1 MTPCNATFRGNV
13 LNVPSD
19 EWGASFY
26 GSLAASGS
34 AVWAGKGGTESR
46 RGYWRWCLEHSIPL
60 AWDFLVPLLVTR
72 VV

>member
-1 MTPCNATFRGNV
+1 MNG
-13 LNVPSD
+13 
-19 EWGASFY
+19 GASFY